1 LTPKPGI
8 KVSDCASKSPGSP
21 IASKTIPNKE
31 EETVL
36 DIFKRNQFFKCR
48 ESPRASHE
56 PQITVKEYKFRPPL
70 VPELKIPYPSEL
82 AQAVLAGDQRALA
95 RAATLLESGQLLSQE
110 LFAKTGNAI
119 IIGITGPPGAGKS
132 TLVDRLIHECRA
144 QSRTVGVIAVDP
156 SSPYSR
162 GALLGDRVR
171 MQQHHNDAGVFIRSM
186 ATRGKLGGLAQTTLD
201 VALLLDAAGYEVIFI
216 ETVGVGQDE
225 IDIAQLADVTVV
237 TLVPGMGDDV
247 QAAKAGIMEVA
258 DVFAI
263 NKADLPGAEALAQSI
278 QFMQSLG
285 EKTAPIC
292 QVSAADGTGMKE
304 LLAAIESVFAKKGKQ
319 DGFTHVWELR
329 LRERLRDTIVEGL
342 PSELLAE
349 QAALVAARKQ
359 DPYQAVMKL
368 KAELLRPA

>member
-1 LTPKPGI
+1 MHH
-8 KVSDCASKSPGSP
+8 S
-21 IASKTIPNKE
+21 
-31 EETVL
+31 
-36 DIFKRNQFFKCR
+36 
-48 ESPRASHE
+48 
-56 PQITVKEYKFRPPL
+56 
-70 VPELKIPYPSEL
+70 L
-82 AQAVLAGDQRALA
+82 ANATLAGDMRSLA
-95 RAATLLESGQLLSQE
+95 RAATLLEAGGQAGQLLLQS
-110 LFAKTGNAI
+110 LFAKTGKAMI
-119 IIGITGPPGAGKS
+119 VGITGPPGAGKS
-132 TLVDRLIHECRA
+132 TLVDRLISECRA

-201 VALLLDAAGYEVIFI
+201 IALLLDAAGYAVILI

-278 QFMQSLG
+278 QFIQALG
-285 EKTAPIC
+285 EKSAPIC
-292 QVSAADGTGMKE
+292 QVCAADGTGVKE
-304 LLAAIESVFAKKGKQ
+304 LLAAIKDVFAKKGKQ
-319 DGFTHVWELR
+319 DGLTAVWELR
-329 LRERLRDTIVEGL
+329 LRERLRDTILEGL
-342 PSELLAE
+342 PPELLAE
-349 QAALVAARKQ
+349 QAALVAARVQ
-359 DPYQAVMKL
+359 DPYQTVMKL